1 MFVRPRSEYSEPY
14 RIKVVEPIEATT
26 GEEREKIIK
35 KAGYN
40 VFNVPSDKV
49 CIDLLTD
56 SGTSAMS
63 DYQWAGMMVG
73 DESYA
78 GGRNFYNLKET
89 VEEITGF
96 KYVLPT
102 HQGRAA
108 ENILTTILVKPG
120 KRVLGNMHF
129 DTTEGH
135 IRLKGGD
142 PVNLVIKEGLET
154 ANRHPFKG
162 NIDIERLLS
171 EIHACGSDGIS
182 YINITVTC
190 NSNGG
195 QPVSMGNI
203 KEVSKIAKEYS
214 IPVFFDAAR
223 FAENAYFIK
232 KREKGY
238 ENKSI
243 SEIVKEMFSYVD
255 GFTMSA
261 KKDGLVNMGGIFAAS
276 DKELFRRAG
285 EWGIIYEGYLT
296 YGGLAGR
303 DLEAMSR
310 GLREVVRED
319 YLEDRIGQVAY
330 LGDCLLDF
338 GVPIIEPTGGHGVY
352 IDAKRFLPEIPQNE
366 FPAQAL
372 VVELYIE
379 AGIRAVELGTAA
391 FGYKNEET
399 EEMIYPDLE
408 LVRLAIPR
416 RVYTDRHM
424 HMVACALRNIKERK
438 DRIRGLKIVY
448 EAPVLR
454 HFTLEFERL

>member
-1 MFVRPRSEYSEPY
+1 VRPRSEYAEPY
-14 RIKVVEPIEATT
+14 RIKVVEPIQLTT
-26 GEEREKIIK
+26 REEREQIIA

-40 VFNVPSDKV
+40 VFNIPSDKV
-49 CIDLLTD
+49 YIDFLTD

-63 DYQWAGMMVG
+63 DYQWAGLMVG
-73 DESYA
+73 DEAYA
-78 GGRNFYNLKET
+78 GSKNFHHLKET
-89 VEEITGF
+89 VEEISGF
-96 KYVLPT
+96 EYVLPT

-120 KRVLGNMHF
+120 ERVLGNMHF

-135 IRLKGGD
+135 IRLKGGE

-154 ANRHPFKG
+154 ATRDPFKG
-162 NIDIERLLS
+162 NIDIGRLIDEIKTYGPER
-171 EIHACGSDGIS
+171 IS

-203 KEVSKIAKEYS
+203 REASRIAREHS
-214 IPVFFDAAR
+214 IPVFLDAAR
-223 FAENAYFIK
+223 FAENAYFI
-232 KREKGY
+232 REREEGY

-243 SEIVKEMFSYVD
+243 AEIAREMFSYAD

-261 KKDGLVNMGGIFAAS
+261 KKDGLVNIGGIFATR
-276 DKELFRRAG
+276 DGELYKKAG
-285 EWGIIYEGYLT
+285 EWGIIYEGFLT

-303 DLEAMSR
+303 DLEAMAR
-310 GLREVVRED
+310 GLKEVLDED
-319 YLEDRIGQVAY
+319 YLENRIGQVAY
-330 LGDCLLDF
+330 LGDCLLDCDI
-338 GVPIIEPTGGHGVY
+338 PIIEPTGGHGVY
-352 IDAKRFLPEIPQNE
+352 LDARRFLPLIPQSA

-372 VVELYIE
+372 VVELYVE

-391 FGYKNEET
+391 FGHKDKKT
-399 EEMIYPDLE
+399 GEMVYPALE

-424 HMVACALRNIKERK
+424 DMVVRALRNIAGRK
-438 DRIRGLKIVY
+438 DRIRGLKLVY

-454 HFTLEFERL
+454 HFTAVFEQL

>member
-1 MFVRPRSEYSEPY
+1 VRPRSEYAEPY
-14 RIKVVEPIEATT
+14 RIKVVEPIQLTT
-26 GEEREKIIK
+26 REEREQIIA

-40 VFNVPSDKV
+40 VFNIPSDKV
-49 CIDLLTD
+49 YIDFLTD

-63 DYQWAGMMVG
+63 DYQWAGLMVG
-73 DESYA
+73 DEAYA
-78 GGRNFYNLKET
+78 GSKNFHHLKET
-89 VEEITGF
+89 VEEISGF
-96 KYVLPT
+96 EYVLPT

-120 KRVLGNMHF
+120 ERVLGNMHF

-135 IRLKGGD
+135 IRLKGGE

-154 ANRHPFKG
+154 ATRHPFKG
-162 NIDIERLLS
+162 NIDIGRLIDEIKTYGPER
-171 EIHACGSDGIS
+171 IS

-203 KEVSKIAKEYS
+203 REASRIAREHS
-214 IPVFFDAAR
+214 IPVFLDAAR
-223 FAENAYFIK
+223 FAENAYFI
-232 KREKGY
+232 REREEGY

-243 SEIVKEMFSYVD
+243 AEIAREMFSYAD

-261 KKDGLVNMGGIFAAS
+261 KKDGLVNIGGVFATR
-276 DKELFRRAG
+276 DEGLYKKAG
-285 EWGIIYEGYLT
+285 EWGIIYEGFLT

-303 DLEAMSR
+303 DLEAMAR
-310 GLREVVRED
+310 GLKEVLDED
-319 YLEDRIGQVAY
+319 YLENRIGQVAY
-330 LGDCLLDF
+330 LGDCLLDCDI
-338 GVPIIEPTGGHGVY
+338 PIIEPTGGHGVY
-352 IDAKRFLPEIPQNE
+352 LDARRFLPLIPQSA

-372 VVELYIE
+372 VVELYVE

-391 FGYKNEET
+391 FGHKDEKT
-399 EEMIYPDLE
+399 GEMVYPVLE

-424 HMVACALRNIKERK
+424 DMVVRAFRNIRGRK
-438 DRIRGLKIVY
+438 DHIRGLKLVY

-454 HFTLEFERL
+454 HFTAVFEQL